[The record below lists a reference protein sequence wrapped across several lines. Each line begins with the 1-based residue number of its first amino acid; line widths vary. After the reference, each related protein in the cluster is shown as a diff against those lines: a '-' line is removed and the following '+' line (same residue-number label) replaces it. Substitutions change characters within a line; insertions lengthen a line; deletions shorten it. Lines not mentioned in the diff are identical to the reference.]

1 MGGVSL
7 FSSLLDADTG
17 TDAFPFSTPSMLCL
31 EVHAA
36 LTRSADKIT
45 AVCKWLVVFIVLL
58 GFVWCAGGNRGYN
71 FVKDVA
77 MVAMIQVPG
86 VRV

>member
-1 MGGVSL
+1 MSL
-7 FSSLLDADTG
+7 DTG
-17 TDAFPFSTPSMLCL
+17 TDGAFFPCTPSMRCL

-36 LTRSADKIT
+36 LMRSADKIT
-45 AVCKWLVVFIVLL
+45 AVCKWLMVFIVLL
-58 GFVWCAGGNRGYN
+58 GFVWCAGGNRGYF